1 MITAVY
7 GRRGGFPARQKF
19 VASKAVLHQPHAK
32 PGKHFTRKQHY
43 GAGASAG
50 TLLPSAAP
58 APADVGADIS
68 GSAQMDVLQ
77 PTLPLI
83 NTCNVCTY

>member
-1 MITAVY
+1 MITAVQ
-7 GRRGGFPARQKF
+7 GIRGGFPARQKF

-50 TLLPSAAP
+50 ALLPSATP
-58 APADVGADIS
+58 APAVGADIS
-68 GSAQMDVLQ
+68 GSTQMDVLQ
-77 PTLPLI
+77 PTLPFI
-83 NTCNVCTY
+83 HTCNVCKY